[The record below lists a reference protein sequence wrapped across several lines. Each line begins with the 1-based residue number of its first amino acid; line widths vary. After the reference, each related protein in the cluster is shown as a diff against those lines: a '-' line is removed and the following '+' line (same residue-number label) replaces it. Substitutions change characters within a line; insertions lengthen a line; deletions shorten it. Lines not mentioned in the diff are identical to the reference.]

1 MDRDHA
7 QETPSSSSSGSEET
21 TEREPRYSR
30 GPRPFVR
37 ITISDVKLIHY
48 KNFEFLRQ
56 FVTDRGKL
64 RPRRQT
70 GISAA
75 HQRLIAQA
83 VKRARHMALLPFD
96 RERN

>member
-7 QETPSSSSSGSEET
+7 QETTSSTGSEEAP
-21 TEREPRYSR
+21 EREPRYGR

-48 KNFEFLRQ
+48 KNYEFLRQ